1 MGLKAGLP
9 HHTLAAS
16 VLENCV
22 VWHRAGCIA
31 TPVILRLTQPS
42 SAADLEIHRSWP
54 REIDL
59 RPRSSRPIAALADG

>member
-31 TPVILRLTQPS
+31 TPELPVILRLTQHLPVQQTWRYTE
-42 SAADLEIHRSWP
+42 AGLGR
-54 REIDL
+54 
-59 RPRSSRPIAALADG
+59 